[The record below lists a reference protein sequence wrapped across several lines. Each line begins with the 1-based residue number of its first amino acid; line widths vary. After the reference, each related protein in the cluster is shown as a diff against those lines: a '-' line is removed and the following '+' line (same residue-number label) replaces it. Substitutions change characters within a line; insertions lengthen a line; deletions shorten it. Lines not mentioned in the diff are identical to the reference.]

1 MKEDNK
7 SYRSAFLSIGIFG
20 GMQVAVILISVI
32 KNKLLATWIGVE
44 GFGIQNL
51 LLSSLNLFFI
61 ISNLGLSSSSV
72 REIASS
78 LDNNELLSAKV
89 SSIRWWNR
97 SLGIIGS
104 ITMLAMSPF
113 LGKWVFGDISKW
125 YWFAILS
132 PCILFMN
139 VYNGS
144 YSILQGLRKV
154 KLLAKSS
161 IAGAVLGFVC
171 SMPIFYF
178 WKLDGIVPALIV
190 LQLTT
195 LAISLYLFR
204 KANVPL
210 CNNTTKK
217 NYNIG
222 LSALKLGIALS
233 INSIFVEFTAF
244 LIKLFVSN
252 YGGVE
257 EVGLFQAGWAIN
269 ASYISVVFTAMA
281 KDYLPRLSQVAS
293 DNNKV
298 YQMIKQQGVMSILIL
313 LPLLAIMIVFVQL
326 VVKILYTEEFM
337 SITTMTICLLL
348 GSLIKSASWSIAYVF
363 IAKADK
369 KAFLFNEILTRVIV
383 VPFYIIGYYFLG
395 LNGLGVAFLAEH
407 VVYFIWIGVSSYRL
421 YGFSYDKEFWTIF
434 GLSFSILIFLS
445 LQQIYHQNNN
455 MLSIVLLFVAI
466 LFSLYMVNKKINLL
480 KILKRDK

>member
-7 SYRSAFLSIGIFG
+7 SYRSAFLSIGVFG
-20 GMQVAVILISVI
+20 GMQVVVILISVL

-51 LLSSLNLFFI
+51 LLSTLNLFFI
-61 ISNLGLSSSSV
+61 FSNLGLSSSSV

-78 LDNNELLSAKV
+78 LDHEELLSSKV
-89 SSIRWWNR
+89 AAIRWWNR
-97 SLGIIGS
+97 FLGAIGFFA
-104 ITMLAMSPF
+104 MLIVSPL
-113 LGKWVFGDISKW
+113 LGKWVLGDVSKW

-139 VYNGS
+139 IYNGS

-161 IAGAVLGFVC
+161 IAGAVIGFVC

-178 WKLDGIVPALIV
+178 WKTDGIVPALVV

-195 LAISLYLFR
+195 LAISLYLFKTAR
-204 KANVPL
+204 IPNYANGAKE
-210 CNNTTKK
+210 NF
-217 NYNIG
+217 NIG
-222 LSALKLGIALS
+222 FSSLQLGIALS
-233 INSIFVEFTAF
+233 INSIFVELTSF

-252 YGGVE
+252 YGGVD

-281 KDYLPRLSQVAS
+281 KDYLPRLSQIAS

-298 YQMIKQQGVMSILIL
+298 SQMIKQQGIMSILIL

-337 SITTMTICLLL
+337 AISTMTVCLLV

-369 KAFLFNEILTRVIV
+369 KAFLFNELLTRIIV
-383 VPFYIIGYYFLG
+383 VPFYIGGYYLFG
-395 LNGLGVAFLAEH
+395 LNGLGIAFVAEH
-407 VVYFIWIGVSSYRL
+407 VFYFGWIAIFAKKL
-421 YGFSYDKEFWTIF
+421 YTFAYDREFWSIF
-434 GLSFSILIFLS
+434 GISLFLLISLS
-445 LQQIYHQNNN
+445 LLQFCHLEYTLVSFLI
-455 MLSIVLLFVAI
+455 LLIVVF
-466 LFSLYMVNKKINLL
+466 FSLYTLNKKLDLL
-480 KILKRDK
+480 NIIKNKI